1 MGTREAFAVV
11 YDRHVRE
18 VFAWARPRVGEHAAD
33 LTAEVFAR
41 AWLRRG
47 RFRHDEYESALPW
60 LFGIARNVLRDSL
73 RRRQIEDGGRRRLGL
88 PRLVVGDPA
97 LDAVHERRSLS
108 EEERQALASLPQE
121 DRDLLRLRVI
131 EERPYREIAAQI
143 ECTPQAARLRVSRLL
158 RQLKYTLG
166 GHQP

>member
-1 MGTREAFAVV
+1 
-11 YDRHVRE
+11 
-18 VFAWARPRVGEHAAD
+18 
-33 LTAEVFAR
+33 
-41 AWLRRG
+41 
-47 RFRHDEYESALPW
+47 LPW